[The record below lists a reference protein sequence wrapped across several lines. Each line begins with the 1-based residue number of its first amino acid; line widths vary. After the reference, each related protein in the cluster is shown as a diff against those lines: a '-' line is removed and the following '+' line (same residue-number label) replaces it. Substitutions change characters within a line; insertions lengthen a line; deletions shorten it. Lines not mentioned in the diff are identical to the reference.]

1 MSTLQ
6 IVGKEFYLKH
16 IFGDGFTFF
25 IPRYQRPYAWST
37 EETEE
42 LLDDLWTAHDSDQ
55 SPVPNKDPYFL
66 GSIVLIKEEHQPK
79 SEVIDGQQRLTTLTI
94 LMSVL
99 RHLQPDNSDAISDY
113 LRQKGKIFE
122 GMKDEYRLTLRPQ
135 DAEFFKKHIQQEQG
149 LVALEQL
156 NPASLRNDAQ
166 RNIRAN
172 ALYLVEKLKI
182 KLPQQLAAFTQF
194 VVTKCLLVAVST
206 PDMESAYRIF
216 SVMNDRGLDLSHSDI
231 LKAEVIGKIP
241 SEADQDAYAKKW
253 ETAEENLGRTAFD
266 DLFGHIRMIK
276 VRQKLRTTT
285 LKEIREHVKPG
296 SDPIKFIDQQLTP
309 YADALE
315 TLKDADYQSAQGAE
329 RINAY
334 LKWLNRLD
342 NSDWVPPALVALA
355 KHGNDPDWLGD
366 FFAQLERL
374 AACMM
379 IMRYGI
385 NDRLDRYAE
394 ILQALEDPAGE
405 TELAAKLEMTAAEKY
420 KTYTNLNG
428 NLYELTKVRAYV
440 LLRLDMA
447 LSGGGAVYDYPI
459 VTIEHVLPQN
469 PKNPSK
475 WLEWFPEEVARE
487 GWVHRLANLVLLS
500 RKKNSEAQN
509 FDFATKKETYFKS
522 DKGVSPFV
530 LTTQVLAQADW
541 TPSFLQARQAALLER
556 LKNLW
561 SLEGWDSGKPEHT
574 EDTAGADH
582 PPKPSS
588 PVPERYNIRKKFWTG
603 LLEIAKTK
611 TQLHAYRSPGQ
622 YYWLGGASGKKGLG
636 FNYVVTEHTTRIE
649 LYIDRGQGTQ
659 AENKAIFDQLHAKKA
674 DIDVAFGQG
683 LDWQRMD
690 DMRASIIG
698 HTIKFGGWR
707 DPEKW
712 PKIQEATTDAMVSF
726 EKALKPA
733 IAALQL

>member
-42 LLDDLWTAHDSDQ
+42 LLDDLWTAHVSDE
-55 SPVPNKDPYFL
+55 SPVHNKDPYFL
-66 GSIVLIKEEHQPK
+66 GSIVLIKEEHQPT

-99 RHLQPDNSDAISDY
+99 RHLQPNNSDAISDY

-149 LVALEQL
+149 LASLELL

-182 KLPQQLAAFTQF
+182 KQPQQLAAFTQF

-241 SEADQDAYAKKW
+241 SETDQDSYAKKW

-296 SDPIKFIDQQLTP
+296 NDPIKFIDQQLTP

-329 RINAY
+329 KINAY

-342 NSDWVPPALVALA
+342 NSDWIPPGLVAMA
-355 KHGNDPDWLGD
+355 KHQNDPEWLGW
-366 FFAQLERL
+366 FFMQLERL

-394 ILQALEDPAGE
+394 ILQALEDSADD
-405 TELAAKLEMTAAEKY
+405 TALAAKLELTEAEKR
-420 KTYTNLNG
+420 KTFANLNG
-428 NLYELTKVRAYV
+428 NLYELTKIRAYV
-440 LLRLDMA
+440 LLRLDTM

-469 PKNPSK
+469 PKNASK
-475 WLEWFPEEVARE
+475 WMEWFPEEAIRE

-509 FDFATKKETYFKS
+509 FDFETKKETYFKS

-541 TPSFLQARQAALLER
+541 TPAFLQTRQETLLEK
-556 LKNLW
+556 LKTLW
-561 SLEGWDSGKPEHT
+561 ALEGWDTGSNEHG
-574 EDTAGADH
+574 EVAAGGEVISKGA
-582 PPKPSS
+582 SAI
-588 PVPERYNIRKKFWTG
+588 PERYDIRKKFWTG
-603 LLEIAKTK
+603 LLQTAKSK
-611 TQLHAYRSPGQ
+611 TSLHANRSPGQ
-622 YYWLGGASGKKGLG
+622 YNWIGAWAGKRGFG
-636 FNYVVTEHTTRIE
+636 FNYAVTEHTTRIE
-649 LYIDRGQGTQ
+649 LYIDRGLGAE
-659 AENKAIFDQLHAKKA
+659 AENKAIFEKLLAKKTEIESAYGDKLEWFKA
-674 DIDVAFGQG
+674 DDT
-683 LDWQRMD
+683 
-690 DMRASIIG
+690 RACTIYN
-698 HTIKFGGWR
+698 TIKLGGWR
-707 DPEKW
+707 DAEKW
-712 PKIQEATTDAMVSF
+712 PQIHEGTADAMVRL

-733 IAALQL
+733 IAALQI